1 MAHGSQLLNMKTFR
15 QQLTQPGLIVAPGVS
30 DAYMARMVQAAGFET
45 IYVSGAGI
53 ANTLLGVPDLGLTTM
68 TEMVDQIT
76 HICDASNLPVI
87 ADADNGYGNALNVQ
101 RTVRAYERA
110 GVAAMHIEDQ
120 VMPKRCGHFN
130 GKEVIS
136 AEEYVQK
143 LRAALDARH
152 DPDFVIIAR
161 TDALATH
168 GFNEAVRRAQLYAEN
183 GADVIFVDAPTSRE
197 QIAQLPKLINK
208 PLLFNM
214 VEGAKTP
221 LFSHAELA
229 DFGYKI
235 VIHPSLINRV
245 IAKATLDAL
254 RLLKAEGTSA
264 SVVPHMLT
272 WADRQQLVGLPEF
285 EALEQKYR
293 TL

>member
-1 MAHGSQLLNMKTFR
+1 MNTFR

-68 TEMVDQIT
+68 TEMVDQISR
-76 HICDASNLPVI
+76 ICAASDLPVI

-101 RTVRAYERA
+101 RAVRAYERA

-168 GFNEAVRRAQLYAEN
+168 GFDEAVRRAQLYAEN

-264 SVVPHMLT
+264 PVVPHMLT

-285 EALEQKYR
+285 EALEQKYK

>member
-1 MAHGSQLLNMKTFR
+1 MNTFR
-15 QQLTQPGLIVAPGVS
+15 QQLNAPGLIVAPGVS
-30 DAYMARMVQAAGFET
+30 DAYMARMVQATGFET
-45 IYVSGAGI
+45 IYISGAGI
-53 ANTLLGVPDLGLTTM
+53 ANSLLGVPDLGLTTM

-76 HICDASNLPVI
+76 RICEATTLQVI
-87 ADADNGYGNALNVQ
+87 ADADNGFGNVLNVQ
-101 RTVRAYERA
+101 RAVRAYERA

-130 GKEVIS
+130 GKDVIS

-143 LRAALDARH
+143 LRAALDARR

-168 GFNEAVRRAQLYAEN
+168 GFDEAVRRARLYAET
-183 GADVIFVDAPTSRE
+183 GADVIFVDAPTTLE
-197 QIAQLPKLINK
+197 QISQLPQLIDK

-229 DFGYKI
+229 AFGYKI
-235 VIHPSLINRV
+235 VIHPSLLNRV
-245 IAKATLDAL
+245 AAKATLAAL
-254 RLLKAEGTSA
+254 QTLKSEKSSA
-264 SVVPHMLT
+264 PIVPHMLS

-285 EALEQKYR
+285 EEIERKYKS
-293 TL
+293 

>member
-1 MAHGSQLLNMKTFR
+1 MNTFR
-15 QQLTQPGLIVAPGVS
+15 KQLTQPGLIVAPGVS
-30 DAYMARMVQAAGFET
+30 DAYMARMVRAAGFET

-76 HICDASNLPVI
+76 RICDASDLPVI

-101 RTVRAYERA
+101 RAVRAYERA

-120 VMPKRCGHFN
+120 AMPKRCGHFN

-168 GFNEAVRRAQLYAEN
+168 GFDEAVRRAQLYADN
-183 GADVIFVDAPTSRE
+183 GADVIFIDAPTTRE
-197 QIAQLPKLINK
+197 QIAKLPKLIHK

-285 EALEQKYR
+285 EALEQKYK
-293 TL
+293 TV